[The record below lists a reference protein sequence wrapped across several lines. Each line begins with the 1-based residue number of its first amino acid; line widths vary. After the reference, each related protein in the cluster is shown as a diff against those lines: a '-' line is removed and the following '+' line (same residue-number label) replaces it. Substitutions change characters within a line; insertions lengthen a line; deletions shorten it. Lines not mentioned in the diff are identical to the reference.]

1 MGLKVVLPGMFGTHA
16 GRALDDDHGAASER
30 VRRRIFNALS
40 IYTITSRSP
49 PLDRSGPP
57 IQCSNNSTPQ
67 PTRNS
72 YISRP
77 RLTVPSTATQPR
89 RAAKPPT
96 TSKMAS
102 TTPQPPYSPS
112 PSSHLR
118 TSSIPTAFPSPAPA
132 HGGASS
138 NSSNTTSGFSYPP
151 HYNFPPFFT
160 LQPVLSTRT
169 SQLASWSAFIQSYC
183 RHQRRFVLSLVDALD
198 SDLFW
203 NRRINKR
210 LSAQDARAVIAYMAS
225 AEGGYRAEWVDG
237 ADASGGGG
245 AAALVGGLGGAGA
258 RGTADGNASGRVW
271 IYWRRP
277 EEWAGVLEGWVSGN
291 TGLFWDRCVCTRR

>member
-1 MGLKVVLPGMFGTHA
+1 
-16 GRALDDDHGAASER
+16 
-30 VRRRIFNALS
+30 
-40 IYTITSRSP
+40 
-49 PLDRSGPP
+49 
-57 IQCSNNSTPQ
+57 
-67 PTRNS
+67 
-72 YISRP
+72 
-77 RLTVPSTATQPR
+77 
-89 RAAKPPT
+89 
-96 TSKMAS
+96 MAS

-277 EEWAGVLEGWVSGN
+277 EEWAGVLEGWVDATGQKN
-291 TGLFWDRCVCTRR
+291 TVLTLYELTESDATASQEFHGMDASLLQKSLQVLVKRGKAQIFGSDDSLGVKFF